1 MRKNKIIY
9 CKLCVIP
16 SSKPNIGFTKEGIC
30 DACLFHRKK
39 NNIQKGINWTRRK
52 KEFDLLIKKIKRK
65 KSVLFDAAVPV
76 SGGKDSI
83 TQVHYLLKKGLR
95 VLAINID
102 YGFKTPIGRYNLDLI
117 PKMGAS
123 LITFRPNLKIH
134 KKILKI
140 SFVKYGDPDLMSH
153 CMLHALPI
161 RIAIDLRIPLILL
174 GENSAF
180 EYSGEKGYSEKKMSH
195 KWFDKYASVSNLT
208 PDKFS
213 KIHGISYKDMIQY
226 NLPSKQALSK
236 IEPVFCSYFFKW
248 DSEINLKIAKKYGF
262 KTLKKNH
269 EGTYRNYHGIDEK
282 INRIHQYL
290 KYLKFGYGRA
300 TDHACEDIRNRRI
313 TRNKAIKL
321 VIKYDRTRISKFFY
335 EEFINLINISEKEFF
350 KICQKFTPKNILNQI
365 KKIK

>member
-1 MRKNKIIY
+1 
-9 CKLCVIP
+9 
-16 SSKPNIGFTKEGIC
+16 
-30 DACLFHRKK
+30 
-39 NNIQKGINWTRRK
+39 
-52 KEFDLLIKKIKRK
+52 
-65 KSVLFDAAVPV
+65 
-76 SGGKDSI
+76 
-83 TQVHYLLKKGLR
+83 
-95 VLAINID
+95 
-102 YGFKTPIGRYNLDLI
+102 
-117 PKMGAS
+117 MGAS

-174 GENSAF
+174 VENSAF

-248 DSEINLKIAKKYGF
+248 DSEINLKIAKKYCF

-290 KYLKFGYGRA
+290 KLLKFGYGRA